1 MKNALALVLAFAMAG
16 SAVAQHA
23 HGAQKG
29 PNGGMM
35 EDVAGVHAELVA
47 SGTTITI
54 NIFDEA
60 IKPVATKGFTASVLV
75 VRGSEREP
83 VTLTPTAENVLKGD
97 AKKMVGAGATVTIT
111 LKTAAGKSGQ
121 AKFKL

>member
-1 MKNALALVLAFAMAG
+1 MKYALALVVAFALT
-16 SAVAQHA
+16 SPAVAQHA

-29 PNGGMM
+29 PNGGVM
-35 EDVAGVHAELVA
+35 EDVAGVHAELVT

-60 IKPVATKGFTASVLV
+60 VKPVATKGFTASALV

-83 VTLTPTAENVLKGD
+83 ITLTPTAENALKGD
-97 AKKMVGAGATVTIT
+97 AKKPIGAGAMITIL

-121 AKFKL
+121 AKYKL

>member
-1 MKNALALVLAFAMAG
+1 MKYALALVVAFALT
-16 SAVAQHA
+16 SPAVAQHA

-29 PNGGMM
+29 PNGGVM
-35 EDVAGVHAELVA
+35 EDVAGVHAELVT

-60 IKPVATKGFTASVLV
+60 GTVVTKGFTASALV
-75 VRGSEREP
+75 VRGPERELVSLAP
-83 VTLTPTAENVLKGD
+83 AAENELKGD
-97 AKKMVGAGATVTIT
+97 AKKSVGTGAVITVT

-121 AKFKL
+121 VKFKL